1 MLLIADIAGYTKF
14 MKLHRASLAHSEDI
28 TGRLLTAVVGA
39 CPLPLIEIE
48 GDAAFFCAP
57 VGRVDASA
65 AELSLRMHQAF
76 HIELERMIAL
86 NMCACDACM
95 QSRNLKV
102 KFVGHVGEVATQT
115 VAGRQKVVGVD
126 VIAVHRMLK
135 NGVRVPEY
143 ILMSEPLYQRSEEAV
158 RAAALA
164 IEEDLEGLGSET
176 LHFVD
181 LERFALDRPPPPQPS
196 LRRRLR
202 ATTGLAFRGFPIVAG
217 LRRPRQPRPG

>member
-1 MLLIADIAGYTKF
+1 
-14 MKLHRASLAHSEDI
+14 
-28 TGRLLTAVVGA
+28 
-39 CPLPLIEIE
+39 
-48 GDAAFFCAP
+48 
-57 VGRVDASA
+57 
-65 AELSLRMHQAF
+65 
-76 HIELERMIAL
+76 
-86 NMCACDACM
+86 
-95 QSRNLKV
+95 
-102 KFVGHVGEVATQT
+102 
-115 VAGRQKVVGVD
+115 

-143 ILMSEPLYQRSEEAV
+143 VLMSEPLYQRSEEEV

-196 LRRRLR
+196 LGRRLR
-202 ATTGLAFRGFPIVAG
+202 ATTGLAMRGFPVVAG